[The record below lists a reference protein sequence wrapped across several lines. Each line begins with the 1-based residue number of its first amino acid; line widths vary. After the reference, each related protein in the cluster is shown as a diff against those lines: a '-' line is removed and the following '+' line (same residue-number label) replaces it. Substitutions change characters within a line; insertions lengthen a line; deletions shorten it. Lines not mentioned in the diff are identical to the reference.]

1 MSDKNFGKTNIKI
14 VISTLWG
21 DQHTWLV
28 GSLVIQG

>member
-1 MSDKNFGKTNIKI
+1 MGDEKNDYLLLIK
-14 VISTLWG
+14 LRKNWG